1 MACLSKRSLG
11 APISLRSHRSL
22 SAVSDGAKEASGKFQ
37 IYFRKYGWTFVG
49 TYLGLY
55 VTTLGSV
62 FVALNFDLFSAA
74 DFGFDAKVLTAKVVP
89 SLRLCRPQELGQ
101 ACESLEYYTGIKSLP
116 DFIRKPFH
124 CSSDHLILS

>member
-1 MACLSKRSLG
+1 MRFPAALRTMACLSKRSLG

-89 SLRLCRPQELGQ
+89 SLPP
-101 ACESLEYYTGIKSLP
+101 SLP
-116 DFIRKPFH
+116 
-124 CSSDHLILS
+124 LLSVSRIGSGL